1 MPISSFNAPPL
12 VQCIGL
18 TIPFENNT
26 TNASTFLWD
35 FGISNSTSDQTADFE
50 PTFTYQNP
58 GTYTIQLIASSSG
71 SCIDT
76 SDVTITVNEP
86 LVMSI
91 THTDS
96 LCITDGFY
104 DFDAS
109 VSGPVNTVYE
119 WDFGNFA
126 SPSGSQSLDVSGVQF
141 ITSGNH
147 PVYLVGSYDVC
158 SDTVFSSVFVYA
170 EPVINF
176 VYANSLQCAPS
187 TAQFINLSIS
197 DTQPLYF
204 WDFGDGGTST
214 QFSPSHVYHNVGNY
228 SVGLTMITT
237 SGCIDTLYMMQ
248 QDLVN
253 VYPSPI
259 AGFTVNPNKVDICNS
274 QVRFIDQSSGA
285 TEYYYIFDDNNFIS
299 QESDFVH
306 SYVNS
311 GTDYPLQVV
320 TNQYGCSDSSRSTV
334 FVEPFSLYIPNA
346 FIPDDDGVN
355 DCFEPITDFE
365 IIDWDFQI
373 YNRWGQQVFQTS
385 EFGNAWNGTFEG
397 IKCQDGLYAY
407 ILTYRSCANPYNAEK
422 VTGHVSLLK

>member
-1 MPISSFNAPPL
+1 LVVNDVNFSTAGFHTVTINGDDGDCVTSYTDSVFIFDMPISSFNAPPL

-35 FGISNSTSDQTADFE
+35 FGISNLTSDQTADFE

-86 LVMSI
+86 LVMSF

-109 VSGPVNTVYE
+109 VSGPINTVYE
-119 WDFGNFA
+119 WNFGTFA
-126 SPSGSQSLDVSGVQF
+126 SPQGSQSLDVSGVQF
-141 ITSGNH
+141 TTSGNH

-204 WDFGDGGTST
+204 WDFGDGGAST
-214 QFSPSHVYHNVGNY
+214 QFSPSHVYYNVGNY

-299 QESDFVH
+299 RIRF
-306 SYVNS
+306 
-311 GTDYPLQVV
+311 
-320 TNQYGCSDSSRSTV
+320 C
-334 FVEPFSLYIPNA
+334 A
-346 FIPDDDGVN
+346 FIRQFRN
-355 DCFEPITDFE
+355 
-365 IIDWDFQI
+365 
-373 YNRWGQQVFQTS
+373 
-385 EFGNAWNGTFEG
+385 
-397 IKCQDGLYAY
+397 
-407 ILTYRSCANPYNAEK
+407 
-422 VTGHVSLLK
+422 